1 MIAGEET
8 PDKGQIIKQ
17 NGLNLAYVPQNP
29 VFSEDS
35 TIRSYALKKGKRIGK

>member
-17 NGLNLAYVPQNP
+17 NGTEACLCAVKSG
-29 VFSEDS
+29 FSEDKM
-35 TIRSYALKKGKRIGK
+35 IRSYTKKGKRIGK